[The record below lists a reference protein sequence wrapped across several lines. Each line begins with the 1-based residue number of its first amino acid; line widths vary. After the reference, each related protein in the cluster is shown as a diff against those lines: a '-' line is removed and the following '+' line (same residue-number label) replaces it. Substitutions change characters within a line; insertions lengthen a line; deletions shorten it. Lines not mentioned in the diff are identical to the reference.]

1 MPTPASRI
9 CLLAVVVGAC
19 ASHTTNNNSSGDG
32 SSHLDGPVDYKT
44 EGGFIR
50 TTTSVHVELDGSAT
64 KQVTS
69 GAGPTKMTSGTLE
82 AADLD
87 GLRDDIAAV
96 DLKSLRDSYN
106 CGEFK
111 CGADFPVATL
121 TIAADG
127 TTKQILVDRGISDA
141 DLPPGLVT
149 ILADLDAIVS
159 KLP

>member
-1 MPTPASRI
+1 MPILALRI

-19 ASHTTNNNSSGDG
+19 ASHSSSNNSSG

-50 TTTSVHVELDGSAT
+50 TTTNVHVELDGSAT

-82 AADLD
+82 AADMES
-87 GLRDDIAAV
+87 LRDDIAAV
-96 DLKSLRDSYN
+96 DLASLRDSYN
-106 CGEFK
+106 CGDFK
-111 CGADFPVATL
+111 CGADFPVATV

-127 TTKQILVDRGISDA
+127 ATKQILVDRGISDS
-141 DLPPGLVT
+141 DLPAGLVT
-149 ILADLDAIVS
+149 ILADLDDIVS
-159 KLP
+159 KIP

>member
-1 MPTPASRI
+1 MPTLALRI
-9 CLLAVVVGAC
+9 CLLAVVGGAC
-19 ASHTTNNNSSGDG
+19 ASNNSSSGG

-50 TTTSVHVELDGSAT
+50 TTTSVHLELDGSAT

-82 AADLD
+82 ASDVD
-87 GLRDDIAAV
+87 GLRNDIAAV
-96 DLKSLRDSYN
+96 DLASLRDNYN
-106 CGEFK
+106 CADFK

-121 TIAADG
+121 TIAANG
-127 TTKQILVDRGISDA
+127 ATKQILVDRGISNA
-141 DLPPGLVT
+141 DLPAGLVT
-149 ILADLDAIVS
+149 ILSDLDAIVG

>member
-19 ASHTTNNNSSGDG
+19 ASHSSSNSTGG
-32 SSHLDGPVDYKT
+32 SHLDGPVDYKT
-44 EGGFIR
+44 EGGFVRI
-50 TTTSVHVELDGSAT
+50 TTSVHVELDGSAT
-64 KQVTS
+64 KAVTS
-69 GAGPTKMTSGTLE
+69 GSGPTKMTSGTL
-82 AADLD
+82 AATDID

-96 DLKSLRDSYN
+96 DLASLRADYN
-106 CGEFK
+106 CGAAK

-127 TTKQILVDRGISDA
+127 TTKQILVDRGISNA
-141 DLPPGLVT
+141 DLPPGLVM
-149 ILADLDAIVS
+149 ILDDLDAIVS

>member
-9 CLLAVVVGAC
+9 CLFAVVLGAC
-19 ASHTTNNNSSGDG
+19 ASHSSDNSTGG

-64 KQVTS
+64 KQVTP
-69 GAGPTKMTSGTLE
+69 GAGPTKMTSGTL
-82 AADLD
+82 AATDIDDL
-87 GLRDDIAAV
+87 RNDIAAV
-96 DLKSLRDSYN
+96 DLATLRASYD
-106 CGEFK
+106 CGAAK

-127 TTKQILVDRGISDA
+127 TTKQIVVDRGVSTVDV
-141 DLPPGLVT
+141 PPGLAA
-149 ILADLDAIVS
+149 ILDDLDAIVS